1 MVVQLALVFCTQKS
15 VVVTMDGIFS
25 YMLANNPY
33 DHLFLDGKYHEFP
46 NDNGW
51 IDAHILKEHYAAQDY
66 DRFDYAAVYNHQ
78 RYDVHPPLYYA
89 AVHTLSS
96 LTPGTYSNLHTMLV
110 NLLGLFLAD
119 IVLLRLFKRLYGGSG
134 YGIVPIMV
142 LMSMGTMRF
151 ILTWARMYT
160 LLFFFCIWYLL
171 IHAGFIMREQ
181 KKTDYVQMV
190 LCIFLGTLTH
200 YYFYVFA
207 AAVTLFTIADMI
219 RTKSAREL
227 LRYLY
232 CGIMGLTASWIVYP
246 WVFFHIFENP
256 QNKHTDIEG
265 WSVERVTVCL
275 AYLRDRLL
283 GDGTW
288 KWVLLVG
295 LWCVWLFAR
304 KKKREMAGE
313 RERRHL
319 LFRRLLFVSGLL
331 YYVTIYTLDGGV
343 IYYHTLLYAA
353 FIVWVSMLL
362 LDTIS
367 QIGRLPALSCRKQW
381 NRYAAGI
388 AAALVGVWVLFS
400 GAEIERYLD
409 RAGSVLHAIRE
420 EEPIISDFWRA
431 PDFFP
436 NYNCL
441 YVETEQDPFF
451 HNFLFSFG
459 EYRLF
464 KKMSAEEYELHGIGR
479 KELSGGLEGEGL
491 VVYLPKKYEPN
502 EEDYKLFAK
511 DGDYR
516 IYEYVGGMF
525 E

>member
-1 MVVQLALVFCTQKS
+1 
-15 VVVTMDGIFS
+15 MDGVFS
-25 YMLANNPY
+25 YMLANSPY
-33 DHLFLDGKYHEFP
+33 DYLFMDGKYHEFP
-46 NDNGW
+46 NNNGW
-51 IDAHILKEHYAAQDY
+51 INAHILKEHYVTQDY
-66 DRFDYAAVYNHQ
+66 DRFNYAAVYSHQ
-78 RYDVHPPLYYA
+78 RYDVHPPLYYV

-119 IVLLRLFKRLYGGSG
+119 IVLFKLFRRLYGGNG
-134 YGIVPIMV
+134 YGIVPVIV
-142 LMSMGTMRF
+142 LMSMETMRF
-151 ILTWARMYT
+151 LLIWARMYM
-160 LLFFFCIWYLL
+160 LFFFFCIWYLL
-171 IHAGFIMREQ
+171 IHVGFIMQEQ
-181 KKTDYVQMV
+181 KKTDYVQMA

-219 RTKSAREL
+219 RTKSVREF

-232 CGIMGLTASWIVYP
+232 CGIMGLAASWIVYP

-256 QNKHTDIEG
+256 QNKHSHIES
-265 WSVERVTVCL
+265 WSFERMIAGL

-283 GDGTW
+283 GEGTW
-288 KWVLLVG
+288 KWALLIG
-295 LWCVWLFAR
+295 LWCVWLFVW
-304 KKKREMAGE
+304 KKRKGGADEKE
-313 RERRHL
+313 KRRLH
-319 LFRRLLFVSGLL
+319 FRRLLLVSGLL
-331 YYVTIYTLDGGV
+331 YFVTIYTLDGGV
-343 IYYHTLLYAA
+343 IHYHTGLYAA

-367 QIGRLPALSCRKQW
+367 QMGILPALPYRKQW
-381 NRYAAGI
+381 NRYAVRIG
-388 AAALVGVWVLFS
+388 AALVGVWILFS
-400 GAEIERYLD
+400 GAEIDRYLGGAV
-409 RAGSVLHAIRE
+409 RVLNAVRE
-420 EEPIISDFWRA
+420 DVPLASDFWRA

-441 YVETEQDPFF
+441 YVETEPDPYF
-451 HNFLFSFG
+451 HNLLFSFG

-464 KKMSAEEYELHGIGR
+464 KKMSVEEFELHGIGR
-479 KELSGGLEGEGL
+479 EELSGGLEGEGL
-491 VVYLPKKYEPN
+491 VVYLPEKYEPN
-502 EEDYKLFAK
+502 KDDYKLFAE